1 MNIGTKYRDL
11 RTERGL
17 TLKDAT
23 TGEISYSQLSKFE
36 RGESSITIHHLVNL
50 VHNLGISFSEFIA
63 AIEKFDSPYK
73 LYIEEIDIAYKQGD
87 IAALKM
93 IIQTH
98 EKLYLETNQVLFRY
112 NAIMTKL
119 LLNDLTEVEIAEADK
134 VAISDYILNCSIWT
148 TYEVILLGNSLR
160 GLTMSLQD
168 LLVHEMVKKLP
179 TLQET
184 DAIKSHLLSILINVC
199 FDRLRSGRTEEVK
212 DIVAEVQPELSTN
225 AYYFKNRLLFL
236 DGIIQIVEGQ
246 SDEGLSKCHKAI
258 QVFELFDPPF
268 AKMHRDELS
277 CYQTIFT
284 ISVSHDSKDGESSS
298 SHTLS

>member
-73 LYIEEIDIAYKQGD
+73 LYIEEIDSAYKQGD

-168 LLVHEMVKKLP
+168 LLVHEMVKKLS

-199 FDRLRSGRTEEVK
+199 FDRLRSGRTDEVN
-212 DIVAEVQPELSTN
+212 DIMAAIEPQLSTN

-236 DGIIQIVEGQ
+236 KGIVAIVQGQ
-246 SDEGLSKCHKAI
+246 TDEGVAQCQTAI

-268 AKMHRDELS
+268 AKMHEDELNS
-277 CYQTIFT
+277 YLTM
-284 ISVSHDSKDGESSS
+284 DE
-298 SHTLS
+298 

>member
-1 MNIGTKYRDL
+1 MNIGTIYRDL
-11 RTERGL
+11 RMERGL

-73 LYIEEIDIAYKQGD
+73 LYIEEIDSAYKQGD
-87 IAALKM
+87 IAALKV

-119 LLNDLTEVEIAEADK
+119 LLNDLTDVEIAEADK

-160 GLTMSLQD
+160 GLTMPLQD

-184 DAIKSHLLSILINVC
+184 DAIKSHLFSILINVC
-199 FDRLRSGRTEEVK
+199 FDRLRLGRTEEVK

-268 AKMHRDELS
+268 TKMHRDELS
-277 CYQTIFT
+277 CYQTILT
-284 ISVSHDSKDGESSS
+284 ISVSNDGKDGESSS
-298 SHTLS
+298 SHTL